1 MLRRI
6 LPALALGLGL
16 SLSGAAAE
24 AAAAGT
30 TLFRDDFNGTTFDT
44 SRWMVGT
51 WGMHRTRFGNAPTV
65 ADGLATL
72 KLDTHNPSAPG
83 SLFRGTE
90 ILSRQVFERG
100 ATGLE
105 YEARL
110 RLRPQADGLIS
121 AFYTFNY
128 EPGTANAT
136 SDEIDFEFLSKWT
149 NATPPGA
156 GDRVLMTT
164 YNDWNAKTSRHF
176 DQVHHSDARPRVPGL
191 DLEQFNTFTMRWL
204 PDRTEWLINGQKV
217 HATASALA
225 DEPMPIKFNFWAPN
239 SGWADAYSADLV
251 PTADPAANRSFFY
264 DVDYALVRTVGA
276 PALGTAGEAGPGP
289 SGTLHHIPEPGSV
302 ALVVLGAAG
311 ALGRRRRRR

>member
-6 LPALALGLGL
+6 LPALALGFGL
-16 SLSGAAAE
+16 SLSGAIGAAAAAAE
-24 AAAAGT
+24 AVAPGT
-30 TLFRDDFNGTTFDT
+30 ILFRDDFDGTTFDT

-51 WGMHRTRFGNAPTV
+51 WDMHRTRFGNVPTV
-65 ADGLATL
+65 ANGLATL
-72 KLDTHNPSAPG
+72 RLDTYNPAAPG

-110 RLRPQADGLIS
+110 RLRPQANGLVS

-128 EPGTANAT
+128 EPGTGNAT
-136 SDEIDFEFLSKWT
+136 SDEIDFEFLSNWT

-164 YNDWNAKTSRHF
+164 YDDWNARTSKHF
-176 DQVHHSDARPRVPGL
+176 DQVHHSDARPLVPGL
-191 DLEQFNTFTMRWL
+191 DLEEFNVFAIRWL
-204 PDRTEWLINGQKV
+204 PDRTEWLINGQTV
-217 HATASALA
+217 HATANALA

-239 SGWADAYSADLV
+239 GGWADAYSADLM

-264 DVDYALVRTVGA
+264 DVDYALVRTVA
-276 PALGTAGEAGPGP
+276 VPTPGP
-289 SGTLHHIPEPGSV
+289 SGTLHHIPEPSSL
-302 ALVVLGAAG
+302 ALLALAAG
-311 ALGRRRRRR
+311 WGLSRRRRW